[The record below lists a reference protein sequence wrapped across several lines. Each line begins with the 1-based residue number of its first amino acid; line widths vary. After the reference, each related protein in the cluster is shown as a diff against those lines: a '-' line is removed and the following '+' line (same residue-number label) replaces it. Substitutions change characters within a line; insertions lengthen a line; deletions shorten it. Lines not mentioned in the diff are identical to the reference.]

1 MSSFHV
7 VLSPFNIALF
17 WLFFFSGYL
26 YAHISYLEDNCPAC
40 LLLLSTD
47 RNAFFELAGSRKK
60 TLEVSTVFV
69 VWKLEKDDYT
79 TLAWCSTRLREEP
92 RPFPIRHSRNCKG
105 TRAELLPAIVS
116 GIVTGDAQVS
126 YWSIFSLPGNIPR
139 SLFESELDPV
149 SPFLQLWIFW
159 ERVLWF
165 FSVWRDTGV

>member
-47 RNAFFELAGSRKK
+47 RNAFFELAGSRQK
-60 TLEVSTVFV
+60 TLEVSKVFE
-69 VWKLEKDDYT
+69 VWKFEK
-79 TLAWCSTRLREEP
+79 RLRAVTHDSEKNPARFPFAILETIRELEP
-92 RPFPIRHSRNCKG
+92 KCFPQLFLGSWLG
-105 TRAELLPAIVS
+105 TRRSAI
-116 GIVTGDAQVS
+116 GQ
-126 YWSIFSLPGNIPR
+126 IFSLPGNITR
-139 SLFESELDPV
+139 SLCESELDPV
-149 SPFLQLWIFW
+149 TPFLQLWIFW

-165 FSVWRDTGV
+165 FSVWKDTGV